1 MTRRRHARH
10 RHGPSDNGDTP
21 MMFRATHGF
30 TLIETMVCLAM
41 ASVLLAIGIPAW
53 NGMLAK
59 VHAASARADLLA
71 TLTGSI
77 SHAAST
83 GTEVVIC
90 PADGLRCRGGWDWSV
105 GWIAFADLDG
115 DRQRSERETLLKAV
129 PPLQDDVRL
138 VTSKGRKKL
147 VIQPNGGNAGSNVTF
162 TLCARND
169 IRNTVVLV
177 LSNRGQLRSAPATAA
192 RAHSCLES

>member
-1 MTRRRHARH
+1 
-10 RHGPSDNGDTP
+10 
-21 MMFRATHGF
+21 MFRYATHGF

-41 ASVLLAIGIPAW
+41 ASILLAIGIPAW
-53 NGMLAK
+53 SGMLAK

-71 TLTGSI
+71 TLTRSI
-77 SHAAST
+77 SHAART

-90 PADGLRCRGGWDWSV
+90 PADGVRCRDSWDWSV
-105 GWIAFADLDG
+105 GWIAFADVDG
-115 DRQRSERETLLKAV
+115 DRQRSERDTLLKAV
-129 PPLQDDVRL
+129 PPLSNDIRL
-138 VTSKGRKKL
+138 ITSTGRRRL

-162 TLCARND
+162 TLCARDD

-192 RAHSCLES
+192 RVHSCLEI